1 MWWIF
6 TISNSNTSVKAFAKF
21 NYFCYNNGTILGWSH
36 LVSGGVSVNRQSY
49 VESAEL
55 QLFRNTEPGL
65 LRTGG
70 ILESYLFTWV
80 LDGHLHCVADGR
92 DSLLTSGTLMICEPG
107 QWQMHYADIE
117 HTPTFVSVFM
127 QLHDLDLSLLTGRI
141 ITPDSTVVDL
151 LASAMEEAQRPD
163 THSESMILNLLELVL
178 YRLLR
183 AHRGMMPAEKP
194 TAENRIIRR
203 AQQYID
209 THVCEKLSVPT
220 VAQMTGV
227 SPSYL
232 TALFHKHLH
241 FSPGEYIRIIKL
253 QKSKQLIREGKMN
266 FTEIADF
273 LSYSTVH
280 HFSRQFKENFGIS
293 PTEYVK
299 SLAKSAPDS

>member
-1 MWWIF
+1 
-6 TISNSNTSVKAFAKF
+6 
-21 NYFCYNNGTILGWSH
+21 
-36 LVSGGVSVNRQSY
+36 
-49 VESAEL
+49 
-55 QLFRNTEPGL
+55 
-65 LRTGG
+65 
-70 ILESYLFTWV
+70 
-80 LDGHLHCVADGR
+80 
-92 DSLLTSGTLMICEPG
+92 
-107 QWQMHYADIE
+107 MHYADME
-117 HTPTFVSVFM
+117 HTPSFVSVLL
-127 QLHDLDLSLLTGRI
+127 QVRGLDLSLMTGRI
-141 ITPDSTVVDL
+141 IAPDNTVIDL

-163 THSESMILNLLELVL
+163 AHSESMILNLLELVL

-203 AQQYID
+203 AQQCID
-209 THVCEKLSVPT
+209 AHVCEKLSVPT

-299 SLAKSAPDS
+299 SLAKSAPHS